1 MLHTYFPFPIHVP
14 TATTIYYNLGSL
26 FSGCNSHHITGLEY
40 YTRLLYVINVFSFL
54 NNVFLFSNHVFIP

>member
-26 FSGCNSHHITGLEY
+26 FSGCNSHHIIEY
-40 YTRLLYVINVFSFL
+40 YTRLQYVL
-54 NNVFLFSNHVFIP
+54 NVFLFPNNLFPSQ